1 MKHTEVEVLYMMQ
14 TMRSELDQTI
24 DVIESICEV
33 VFDELPDFLSKI
45 ELI

>member
-1 MKHTEVEVLYMMQ
+1 MMQ

-33 VFDELPDFLSKI
+33 VFDELSDFLSKI